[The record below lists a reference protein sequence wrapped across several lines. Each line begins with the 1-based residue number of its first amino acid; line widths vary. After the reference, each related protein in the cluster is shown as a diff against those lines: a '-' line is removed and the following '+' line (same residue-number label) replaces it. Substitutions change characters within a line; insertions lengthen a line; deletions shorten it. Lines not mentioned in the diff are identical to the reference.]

1 MANVKHILLLKADK
15 KKKEGGGGVIGQ
27 IDVCSAILN

>member
-27 IDVCSAILN
+27 IDFCSAILN

>member
-15 KKKEGGGGVIGQ
+15 KKKEGGGVIGQ